1 METRANH
8 LAVGSFVLA
17 AIAGLIG
24 FVLWL
29 GKAEID
35 REFDAYHI
43 YFSGSVSG
51 LTAAS
56 TVRYRGVPVGTVRDI
71 RIDPGNSEL
80 VLVTIEV
87 TQGTPIKDDA
97 VAALEMQGIT
107 GLVNVQITGGSKNSA
122 LLESKTGE
130 LLPVIAS
137 VPTKL
142 EELFEDVPN
151 LLARATV
158 LLDRAMLLLSDEN
171 LIAFTQTLANV
182 QGLTADI
189 AESSGE
195 FKTLSSDVSTIAA
208 TIRGTAV
215 EVDALVEELGARL
228 PGFLD
233 DASSVLVAAG
243 GTLGAAEGALNT
255 VDDSTGKLTAEVA
268 ATLNQVRDTAANLA
282 DTAEQLTL
290 LVAENRASLKD
301 FSGEGLYELSRF
313 LVEARELVASL
324 TRISDRFENDPTGF
338 LFRDSAQG
346 YTPQ

>member
-1 METRANH
+1 METKANH

-17 AIAGLIG
+17 AVAGLIA

-35 REFDAYHI
+35 RELDAYNI

-51 LTAAS
+51 LSVAS
-56 TVRYRGVPVGTVRDI
+56 TVRYRGVPVGKVTDI
-71 RIDPGNSEL
+71 RIDPDNSERI
-80 VLVTIEV
+80 LVTIEA
-87 TQGTPIKDDA
+87 TEGTPIKEDA
-97 VAALEMQGIT
+97 VAALEMLGIT
-107 GLVNVQITGGSKNSA
+107 GLVDVQITGGSKSSP
-122 LLESKTGE
+122 LLEAKQGE
-130 LLPVIAS
+130 PLPVIAS

-158 LLDRAMLLLSDEN
+158 LLDRSMLLLSDEN
-171 LIAFTQTLANV
+171 LAAFTRSLANV

-189 AESSGE
+189 AASSGDL
-195 FKTLSSDVSTIAA
+195 KTLASDVSTIAS
-208 TIRGTAV
+208 TIRGTALEV
-215 EVDALVEELGARL
+215 ETLIADIAVRL
-228 PGFLD
+228 PSLLD
-233 DASSVLVAAG
+233 NASATLVAGEEVLTTFDVSA
-243 GTLGAAEGALNT
+243 GTLTEEA
-255 VDDSTGKLTAEVA
+255 A
-268 ATLNQVRDTAANLA
+268 ATLSQVRGAASNLA

-290 LVAENRASLKD
+290 LVEENRAALKD

-324 TRISDRFENDPTGF
+324 TRISDRFESDPTGF